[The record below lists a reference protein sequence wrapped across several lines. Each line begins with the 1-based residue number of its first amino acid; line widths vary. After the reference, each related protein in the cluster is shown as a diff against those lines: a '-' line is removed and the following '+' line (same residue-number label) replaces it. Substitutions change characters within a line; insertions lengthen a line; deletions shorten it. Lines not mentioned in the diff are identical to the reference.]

1 MLPELPQGRDDG
13 MPAAK
18 RWAAEEVEAVQ
29 SARWSC
35 PRWPLVAGE
44 RLAVGCLGCVVRFGC
59 EGVVRGR
66 RSRERDRSLRRS
78 WRRRGG
84 VSVGGGMAVV
94 CDGVASERKLVWCGV
109 VEIVGSMR

>member
-1 MLPELPQGRDDG
+1 MLPELPQGSDDG
-13 MPAAK
+13 KPAAK
-18 RWAAEEVEAVQ
+18 RSAAEEVEAVQ
-29 SARWSC
+29 SARCRC
-35 PRWPLVAGE
+35 PRWPSAAGVG
-44 RLAVGCLGCVVRFGC
+44 LAVGCLGCVARFGC

-94 CDGVASERKLVWCGV
+94 CDGVASERKFVWCGV